1 MNRKAIFITCIIV
14 IAYLL
19 GFLLSQKQTMRDPQ
33 NIPSATRHYCL
44 DSDTVIT
51 TDINT
56 GILCRSDISFYT
68 LKGTSKKSIKELSI
82 KADYFLG
89 SFGYFS
95 SIEQDRILRFYRM
108 TTAQSVELVA
118 TFDLSP
124 KETIHSQFL
133 YQTEDSTTHL
143 FLSGEYDVQSQKQP
157 KAFLT
162 HFMIEQNSVI
172 KKETYIFTELLK
184 LKDVVVHEGSYYALL
199 SEMYPFLEPKKR
211 VLLLQQGETPTRI
224 SCTAESAKLF
234 VFYLD
239 DFCLVDDNNKL
250 YTSKSGDLIFHE
262 KERSLQW
269 VQYEMSQTHLILS
282 AVDIQSLEL
291 FARTST
297 RIGKRVYNCFDFT
310 ESLQITLR
318 LCIPTI

>member
-19 GFLLSQKQTMRDPQ
+19 GFLLSQKQVIHEQER
-33 NIPSATRHYCL
+33 IPSATRLYCL
-44 DSDTVIT
+44 DSDVVIT
-51 TDINT
+51 TDINA
-56 GILCRSDISFYT
+56 GILCKSDTSLYI
-68 LKGTSKKSIKELSI
+68 LQGTSRKNVKELSI
-82 KADYFLG
+82 KAEYFQG
-89 SFGYFS
+89 TFGYFS
-95 SIEQDRILRFYRM
+95 SIEQDSKLRFYRM
-108 TTAQSVELVA
+108 TSVQSVELVA
-118 TFDLSP
+118 TFDLSS

-143 FLSGEYDVQSQKQP
+143 FLSGEYDVQSKKQP

-162 HFMIEQNSVI
+162 HFLIEQNSVV

-184 LKDVVVHEGSYYALL
+184 LKDVVEQEGSYYALL
-199 SEMYPFLEPKKR
+199 SEMHPFLEPKKR
-211 VLLLQQGETPTRI
+211 LLLLQQGEVPTKI
-224 SCTAESAKLF
+224 SCTTDNAKLF
-234 VFYLD
+234 AFSLE
-239 DFCLVDDNNKL
+239 DFCLIDDNNKL
-250 YTSKSGDLIFHE
+250 YTSKSGDLIFLE
-262 KERSLQW
+262 KERTLQW
-269 VQYEMSQTHLILS
+269 AQYEMSQTHLILS

>member
-1 MNRKAIFITCIIV
+1 MNKTAILITSTIV
-14 IAYLL
+14 TAYLL
-19 GFLLSQKQTMRDPQ
+19 GFLLTQKQAIHEQ
-33 NIPSATRHYCL
+33 EHIPFATRQYCL
-44 DSDTVIT
+44 ESDVVIT

-56 GILCRSDISFYT
+56 GILCKSDTSLYI
-68 LKGTSKKSIKELSI
+68 LQGTSRKNVKELSI
-82 KADYFLG
+82 KAEYFHG
-89 SFGYFS
+89 TFGYFS
-95 SIEQDRILRFYRM
+95 SIELDNKLRFYRM

-133 YQTEDSTTHL
+133 YKTDDSIIHVL
-143 FLSGEYDVQSQKQP
+143 ISGEYDVQSQKQP

-162 HFMIEQNSVI
+162 HFLAEQHTVT
-172 KKETYIFTELLK
+172 KKETYTFTELLK
-184 LKDVVVHEGSYYALL
+184 LKDVVAQEGLYYALL

-211 VLLLQQGETPTRI
+211 LLLLRQGEVPTKI
-224 SCTAESAKLF
+224 SCTTENAKLF
-234 VFYLD
+234 AISLE
-239 DFCLVDDNNKL
+239 DFCLIDDNNKL
-250 YTSKSGDLIFHE
+250 YTSKLGDLIFLE
-262 KERSLQW
+262 KEEALQW
-269 VQYEMSQTHLILS
+269 VQYETSQTHLILS
-282 AVDIQSLEL
+282 VVDLRSLEL